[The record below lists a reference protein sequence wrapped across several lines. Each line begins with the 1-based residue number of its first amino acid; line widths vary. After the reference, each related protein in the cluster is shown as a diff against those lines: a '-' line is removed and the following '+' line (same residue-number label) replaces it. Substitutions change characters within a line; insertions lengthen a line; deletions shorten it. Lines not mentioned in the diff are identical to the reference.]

1 METIGKNIENA
12 KLTQG
17 DLVLAAYSLA
27 QLHNAY
33 LDSLENGD
41 YTEQMTEEQMHS
53 SIQSIH
59 SAHTKFNALLQAMQ
73 IDVSETIEDDNDGE

>member
-12 KLTQG
+12 KLKQG
-17 DLVLAAYSLA
+17 DLVIEAKSLA

-73 IDVSETIEDDNDGE
+73 IDVSDTIEDDKDGE

>member
-1 METIGKNIENA
+1 METIGKKMEDNLLN
-12 KLTQG
+12 QR

-33 LDSLENGD
+33 IDSLEKGD
-41 YTEQMTEEQMHS
+41 YTEEMTEEQMHQ

-59 SAHTKFNALLQAMQ
+59 MAHAKFNAILESMQ
-73 IDVSETIEDDNDGE
+73 KDTEKTEDEGE

>member
-33 LDSLENGD
+33 LDSLERED
-41 YTEQMTEEQMHS
+41 YKEEMTEEQMHA

-59 SAHTKFNALLQAMQ
+59 AAHTKFNALIQVISQDTTEDQA
-73 IDVSETIEDDNDGE
+73 EDGE

>member
-33 LDSLENGD
+33 LNSLENGD
-41 YTEQMTEEQMHS
+41 YTEEMTEDQMHT

-59 SAHTKFNALLQAMQ
+59 AAHTKFNALLQAME
-73 IDVSETIEDDNDGE
+73 IDLPDQDKEDGE